1 MTTLTTH
8 TVAIIDDHT
17 LVRDGLAATLA
28 REPDLKVVHVG
39 GDPRAVLALEPRPDL
54 VMLDLDLDGTP
65 ASAQDAAAM
74 LARGSHVLI
83 VSALGSPEQIRAMI
97 RAGVDG
103 FVAKRDSASTLSLAI
118 RTVLGGQPWTTPD
131 LAAILANDPSADR
144 PDLTDQEQRVLML
157 YASGLKMAAVAR
169 TLHISPY
176 TAKEYID
183 RVRAKYANAGRP
195 ASTKLDLHRE
205 AVRDGYV
212 EP

>member
-74 LARGSHVLI
+74 LARGSHV
-83 VSALGSPEQIRAMI
+83 
-97 RAGVDG
+97 GVCGPLRG
-103 FVAKRDSASTLSLAI
+103 FHHV
-118 RTVLGGQPWTTPD
+118 P
-131 LAAILANDPSADR
+131 
-144 PDLTDQEQRVLML
+144 
-157 YASGLKMAAVAR
+157 GL
-169 TLHISPY
+169 
-176 TAKEYID
+176 
-183 RVRAKYANAGRP
+183 
-195 ASTKLDLHRE
+195 
-205 AVRDGYV
+205 VRDRCHRVGGGGTV
-212 EP
+212 WPPAREVWLAR